1 MLVEDVA
8 FKVFDILFRKTFAVH
23 RLDLVLHYIA
33 VLLDVVLLVE
43 FLPEGHDILT
53 GDIGIGIKLRTGR
66 GIRSLDVVA
75 DEIALLA
82 EVHAGIEF
90 FNVGDGDLLVYG
102 HQ

>member
-8 FKVFDILFRKTFAVH
+8 FKVFDILLRKTLAVH

-33 VLLDVVLLVE
+33 VLLDVVLLIE
-43 FLPEGHDILT
+43 LLPEGHDILA

-82 EVHAGIEF
+82 EVHAGMFMEWTTCWK
-90 FNVGDGDLLVYG
+90 
-102 HQ
+102 